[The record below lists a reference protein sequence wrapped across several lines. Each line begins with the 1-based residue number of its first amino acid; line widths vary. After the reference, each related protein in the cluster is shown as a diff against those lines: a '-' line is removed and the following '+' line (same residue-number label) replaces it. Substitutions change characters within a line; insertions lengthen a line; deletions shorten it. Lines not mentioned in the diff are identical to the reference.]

1 MTCECDLISASSKV
15 NREFNV
21 FLSLTAFLD
30 GFVAPVRTVSGLVAH
45 FAHLDTLP
53 AATLELFWPITLS
66 HCEKIKGYYM
76 SRAVNAYTQH
86 SLTFT
91 KLFLKI

>member
-66 HCEKIKGYYM
+66 HCEKIKGY
-76 SRAVNAYTQH
+76 
-86 SLTFT
+86 
-91 KLFLKI
+91 